1 MSDVDATIGLAN
13 LIKKNDSTLWEYLM
27 SFRNHTNVTDFMS
40 SNDIFILPPTNSSG
54 LIFQTYLTSNPDNIK
69 EVILY
74 NLEEEVID
82 DIAVLEQDKSVV
94 FSKENLK
101 KLKVMTILFF

>member
-1 MSDVDATIGLAN
+1 
-13 LIKKNDSTLWEYLM
+13 M

-54 LIFQTYLTSNPDNIK
+54 SYIPVTYLTSNPDNIK

-74 NLEEEVID
+74 NLEE
-82 DIAVLEQDKSVV
+82 K
-94 FSKENLK
+94 
-101 KLKVMTILFF
+101 